1 MIVWAQCLHKS
12 PFLGEA
18 EEPRDMEKDAR
29 WEKQSV
35 SRCCQM
41 SPEGKITPRETPALV

>member
-1 MIVWAQCLHKS
+1 MIGGPGVSTES

-18 EEPRDMEKDAR
+18 EEPRAVGKDTSG
-29 WEKQSV
+29 KTSV
-35 SRCCQM
+35 SGCCPQ